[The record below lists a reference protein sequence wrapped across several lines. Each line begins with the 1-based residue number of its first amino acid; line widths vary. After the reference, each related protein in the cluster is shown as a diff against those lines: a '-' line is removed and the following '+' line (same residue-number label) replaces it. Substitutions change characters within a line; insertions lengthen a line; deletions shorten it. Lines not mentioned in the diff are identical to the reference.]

1 MTWLRFFPIGAM
13 VALAIPGAARAQSA
27 AVEVGRYFEGDDWT
41 VFRAGL
47 ERPLWGPLSVAM
59 YGTHLRASSALGE
72 RLWGAGADLA
82 LFREARQGPYAVG
95 GLAGG
100 FASQASKDLWGSWSI
115 GAGYQLIPLSFLSMA
130 AEARWRKLSPGG
142 RDGPEVSLRLGA
154 VFGRRARG
162 SKEPATPA
170 PPNRAGAEA
179 GSPAAAPVRL
189 ATVGRLDAG
198 ATLTDSVVATAAET
212 MGTAY
217 RLGGT
222 TTEGFDCSGLIQ
234 YAYGHYGIALPRTS
248 SEQATAGEKVE
259 RTLEAL
265 RPGDILTFSNSGGP
279 VTHVGLYVGD
289 GRFIH
294 SASRGVQLSLLS
306 PDDPYGR
313 WWHKRW
319 VGARRIVTSEK

>member
-1 MTWLRFFPIGAM
+1 MSGLRRMAAGI
-13 VALAIPGAARAQSA
+13 AILFAVPAGVRAQGA
-27 AVEVGRYFEGDDWT
+27 GVEVGRYFEGDDWT

-47 ERPLWGPLSVAM
+47 EHPIWGPVSVAL
-59 YGTHLRASSALGE
+59 YGTHLRGSSALGE

-82 LFREARQGPYAVG
+82 FFREARQGPYLLG
-95 GLAGG
+95 GVAGG
-100 FASQASKDLWGSWSI
+100 FATQASQDLWGSWSV
-115 GAGYQLIPLSFLSMA
+115 GAGYQLVPLSFLSLA
-130 AEARWRKLSPGG
+130 AEGRWRKLSPGG
-142 RDGPEVSLRLGA
+142 RDGPEVSFRLGA
-154 VFGRRARG
+154 LFGRRSPA
-162 SKEPATPA
+162 SAEPAHSTPQR
-170 PPNRAGAEA
+170 RADDSGPRE
-179 GSPAAAPVRL
+179 PVRL

-198 ATLTDSVVATAAET
+198 ATLTDSVVAAAAAT

-222 TTEGFDCSGLIQ
+222 TTDGFDCSGLIQ
-234 YAYGHYGIALPRTS
+234 YAYGRYGIAVPRTS
-248 SEQATAGEKVE
+248 REQAEAGEKVD
-259 RTLEAL
+259 RDLDAL

-306 PDDPYGR
+306 PDDPYGS

-319 VGARRIVTSEK
+319 VGARRILREQREK